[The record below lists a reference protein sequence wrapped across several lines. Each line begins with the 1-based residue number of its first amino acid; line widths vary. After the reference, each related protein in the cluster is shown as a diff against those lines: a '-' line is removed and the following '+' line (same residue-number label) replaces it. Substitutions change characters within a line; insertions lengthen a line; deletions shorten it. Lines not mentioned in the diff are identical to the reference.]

1 MVCIMT
7 VEIAPETEN
16 LMTYDD
22 ALLYCQ
28 FLEYDGYRDWR
39 MPTEEEWINLDH
51 IQLMSWWR
59 DDVNIKNDGIFLSVV
74 PVRDVCLK

>member
-1 MVCIMT
+1 MVCIMID
-7 VEIAPETEN
+7 IAPSSSDT
-16 LMTYDD
+16 MTYDD

-28 FLEYDGYRDWR
+28 FLEYDGYRDWC

-51 IQLMSWWR
+51 IQLMSWWC

-74 PVRDVCLK
+74 PVRDVS